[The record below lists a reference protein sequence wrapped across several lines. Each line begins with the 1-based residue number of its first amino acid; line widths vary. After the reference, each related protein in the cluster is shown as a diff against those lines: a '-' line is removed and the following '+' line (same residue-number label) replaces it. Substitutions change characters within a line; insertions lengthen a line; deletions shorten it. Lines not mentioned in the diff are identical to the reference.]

1 MKEIEEIEIKIKK
14 LKSLY
19 GVPYY
24 LSHLDEMLT
33 LDEYLKYN
41 CSCDEEANVY
51 RKIIAIPNFK
61 MKQELNEMFYHLQ
74 RFYKSDGKFS
84 AFRHR
89 NLKNYKNWKWHKYI
103 VNSLD
108 KILPLNY
115 KETNYAKYNEI
126 LTDLEN
132 IYISKVTKFYNSGN
146 ELIKLV
152 DNMMNKNNK
161 I

>member
-1 MKEIEEIEIKIKK
+1 MNDIEIKIKK

-24 LSHLDEMLT
+24 RSHLDEMLT

-41 CSCDEEANVY
+41 GYCDAEANVY

-61 MKQELNEMFYHLQ
+61 MKYELNKMFYDLQ
-74 RFYKSDGKFS
+74 QFYKSDGKFS
-84 AFRHR
+84 AFRRR
-89 NLKNYKNWKWHKYI
+89 NLKNYKNWKWHKCI

-108 KILPLNY
+108 KMLPLNY

-152 DNMMNKNNK
+152 DNIMNKK
-161 I
+161 

>member
-1 MKEIEEIEIKIKK
+1 MKEIEIKIKK

-19 GVPYY
+19 GIPYY
-24 LSHLDEMLT
+24 RSHLDEILT

-41 CSCDEEANVY
+41 GYCDDEANVY

-61 MKQELNEMFYHLQ
+61 MKHELDAMFYHLQ

-84 AFRHR
+84 AFRRR

-115 KETNYAKYNEI
+115 KETNYAQYNEI

-132 IYISKVTKFYNSGN
+132 IYISKVTAFYNAGN

-152 DNMMNKNNK
+152 DNIMNKK
-161 I
+161 